1 MIGYRNMFFH
11 ISLTRSKMD
20 MVLFSSP
27 TCPKCKVLK
36 AKLKLANIVFSE
48 TEDCDELI
56 AAGINELPVLKNG
69 EDYYNFSAAIKYIN
83 ENEANE

>member
-11 ISLTRSKMD
+11 ISLTRSKID

-27 TCPKCKVLK
+27 TCPRCKVLK

-48 TEDCDELI
+48 TEDYSELI
-56 AAGINELPVLKNG
+56 ATGISELPILKIG
-69 EDYYNFSAAIKYIN
+69 EKYYNFSSAIKYIN
-83 ENEANE
+83 ENGANE